1 VIECDLT
8 RDGDVERAVAQTV
21 LERGRLDIVFA
32 NAGFGGAG
40 LFSTLTLDHPGSG
53 QTDGSPR
60 TRVPAGAR
68 LSQLAVP
75 AARLTLA
82 VSRA

>member
-1 VIECDLT
+1 MF
-8 RDGDVERAVAQTV
+8 ERAVAQTV

-53 QTDGSPR
+53 QTHGSPAD
-60 TRVPAGAR
+60 AGTGR
-68 LSQLAVP
+68 GPV
-75 AARLTLA
+75 
-82 VSRA
+82 